1 MLAVLSK
8 DVHDDMATITVR
20 GLDETLKRDLR
31 VRAAENGRSM
41 EQEVR
46 MILFD
51 ALNGAGNRAGES
63 LFDSIRADVA
73 EMGGVELELPARELA
88 GDPISFD

>member
-1 MLAVLSK
+1 
-8 DVHDDMATITVR
+8 MATITVR
-20 GLDETLKRDLR
+20 GLDEALKQDLR

-46 MILFD
+46 VILFD
-51 ALNGAGNRAGES
+51 ALNGAEAGANES

-73 EMGGVELELPARELA
+73 ELGGVDLLIPARELA
-88 GDPISFD
+88 DDPISFD